1 MCVYMSLYMCIDQ
14 YDDVAEDDPEDAVE
28 WEANLDL
35 TLMERRRLELA
46 QLSQVWTSL
55 VHSDQQYNEGSGDKG
70 AGAGY
75 IRSVHNASRGLVAN
89 TVRANIKESLLGTD
103 YNAGVTKA
111 GLVVDDSVL
120 IPSTGRLS
128 YYHHPSF
135 VTTHSNSP
143 RVCQGSQLVRASS
156 SRKSYGSMSSSK
168 HGISP
173 LFSSRD
179 ASVLPHVPSI
189 ISRVSSYDHENM
201 PPPASH
207 DGSSHKPAASQKHVI
222 FSDESDVFG
231 DTSSAL
237 QSAVLFPKDPV
248 LNHHTPSEAS
258 LSGRDQQQPHHDS
271 DGTTVSATTQPTR
284 TRTHPARA
292 RNRRWSTSMKIPRLD
307 VVDGQTFADM
317 LAMLQ
322 RNSRESESVHSGDV
336 DFDDDNMYDEEEEEE
351 EEDGDD
357 EI

>member
-1 MCVYMSLYMCIDQ
+1 MSLYMCIDQ

-55 VHSDQQYNEGSGDKG
+55 VHSDQQYNESSGDKG

-89 TVRANIKESLLGTD
+89 TVRANIRESLLGTD

-120 IPSTGRLS
+120 IPSTGRLG
-128 YYHHPSF
+128 YYHHPSY
-135 VTTHSNSP
+135 VSTHSNSP

-156 SRKSYGSMSSSK
+156 SRKSNGSMSSSK
-168 HGISP
+168 HGLSP

-179 ASVLPHVPSI
+179 ANALPHVPSI

-207 DGSSHKPAASQKHVI
+207 EGSSHKHAASQKHVI
-222 FSDESDVFG
+222 FSDESDVFS
-231 DTSSAL
+231 DSSPAL
-237 QSAVLFPKDPV
+237 QSAVLFPKDPIP
-248 LNHHTPSEAS
+248 NPHTPSEAS
-258 LSGRDQQQPHHDS
+258 LSGREQQPHVS
-271 DGTTVSATTQPTR
+271 NGTTVSATIQPTR

-322 RNSRESESVHSGDV
+322 RNSRESESAHSGDV
-336 DFDDDNMYDEEEEEE
+336 DFDDEDDAYDEDEEDEEEEEE
-351 EEDGDD
+351 GNG